1 MGRLRPAGA
10 ELEALRRR
18 LEEAESTSRLKDR
31 FLVKLAHDLKAPL
44 AVLLLWEEVLRARL
58 DEPEVRGSGAGRDPA
73 GRASSAHIVDELLNL
88 TRAIEGRLNVER
100 TLLELAPIVRAAI
113 EAARPGAHARGL
125 ELDAE
130 VAPSLGEVLGDRS
143 RLEQALG
150 SLLRRAIK
158 RSETGGEI
166 VLVAE
171 VSGGQARILIRDH
184 GPTLTPEGLSHA
196 LDWFGSGDLGLAL
209 VGPLIELHGG
219 VAEGAAG
226 DGTAFTISLPL
237 VGAARPSPRPA
248 DGWFPLRGSRS
259 AR

>member
-1 MGRLRPAGA
+1 MEIDGETQTGGA

-18 LEEAESTSRLKDR
+18 LEEAESSSRLKDR

-44 AVLLLWEEVLRARL
+44 AVLLLWEEVLRTRL
-58 DEPEVRGSGAGRDPA
+58 DEPEVRDRALAAIRQGAL
-73 GRASSAHIVDELLNL
+73 SSAHIVDGLLDL

-130 VAPSLGEVLGDRS
+130 VAPSLGEVLGDRR
-143 RLEQALG
+143 RLEQAIG

-158 RSETGGEI
+158 RSETGGKIVLRAEI
-166 VLVAE
+166 VK
-171 VSGGQARILIRDH
+171 GQARILVRDH
-184 GPTLTPEGLSHA
+184 GATLSPEALLHA

-219 VAEGAAG
+219 VAESGE
-226 DGTAFTISLPL
+226 DGTVFTIALPL
-237 VGAARPSPRPA
+237 AS
-248 DGWFPLRGSRS
+248 GSQ
-259 AR
+259 AVA